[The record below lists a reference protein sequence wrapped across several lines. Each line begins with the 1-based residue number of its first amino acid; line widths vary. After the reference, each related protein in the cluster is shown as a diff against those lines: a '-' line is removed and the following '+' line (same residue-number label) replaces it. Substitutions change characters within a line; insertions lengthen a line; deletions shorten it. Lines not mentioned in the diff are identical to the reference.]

1 MLLIQAAAAV
11 LLLLGSA
18 LIFRALL
25 EIDAPTRPRPTVR
38 PFPRPQPEEP
48 EIRLPRAA

>member
-1 MLLIQAAAAV
+1 VLLIQAAAAV

-18 LIFRALL
+18 LIFRALF
-25 EIDAPTRPRPTVR
+25 EIDAPSHSRPTVR
-38 PFPRPQPEEP
+38 PFRRPQAEEP